1 VIGMESQRLVAWTL
15 RVGAYGSF
23 ALLVAAAVLKLA
35 GQAAPS
41 MSVARAGI
49 LVLLATPTVR
59 IIAAL
64 MMFTARR
71 EWRMVLVSLGVLAIV
86 VLASVGGMKLH

>member
-1 VIGMESQRLVAWTL
+1 MESQRLVAWTL

-23 ALLVAAAVLKLA
+23 ALLVTAAVLKLA
-35 GQAAPS
+35 DQAAPS

-59 IIAAL
+59 IVAAL
-64 MMFTARR
+64 VMFTARR
-71 EWRMVLVSLGVLAIV
+71 EWKMVLVSFGVLAIV

>member
-1 VIGMESQRLVAWTL
+1 VNGLESERLVAWTL

-23 ALLVAAAVLKLA
+23 GLLTLAAILRVADQHSLALW
-35 GQAAPS
+35 
-41 MSVARAGI
+41 MARAGI

-64 MMFTARR
+64 VMFAHQRD
-71 EWRMVLVSLGVLAIV
+71 WKMVWVSTGVLLIV
-86 VLASVGGMKLH
+86 VLASLSGMSLH

>member
-1 VIGMESQRLVAWTL
+1 MESQGLVAWTL

-23 ALLVAAAVLKLA
+23 ALLVTAAVLKLA
-35 GQAAPS
+35 GQAIPS

-64 MMFTARR
+64 MMFAARR

-86 VLASVGGMKLH
+86 VLASVGGMMLH